1 VLCLAATC
9 SRLKEECIVD
19 RISSDEVCR
28 RKGLEKIQPQTYL
41 LLTDESNYH

>member
-1 VLCLAATC
+1 MSRAATC

-19 RISSDEVCR
+19 HISSDEVCR
-28 RKGLEKIQPQTYL
+28 GLEKIQPQTYL